1 MHDLAVRLRSD
12 GVDVRLEQWHAIPG
26 DQLPRFMETAIRE
39 NDFVLVICTSKYK
52 ERSDAR
58 KGGVGY
64 EGDIITAEIRHERSN
79 RKFIPILRQGQWVDA
94 SPSWLL
100 GSFYIDLRGDPYQ
113 VLAYDQLLRTIHGV
127 LEKAPP
133 IGASPFGRA
142 SIDSPEGQCVR
153 WLAEILAMLDGL
165 EKYLGLSNLCNFWA
179 TVSSRDSRL
188 RLQVVKQVVSRTR
201 ARLVRY
207 HDCNDPHALLVIDE
221 LLKNIDAY
229 IDVCD
234 DILPRLEQPQFG
246 RRANDVQLEN
256 LRDTVTAVKNTL
268 PDSGYGSSKIAALLG
283 SRPELHVLFRAVR
296 DDEQVIYPLMG
307 FANRT

>member
-1 MHDLAVRLRSD
+1 
-12 GVDVRLEQWHAIPG
+12 
-26 DQLPRFMETAIRE
+26 
-39 NDFVLVICTSKYK
+39 
-52 ERSDAR
+52 
-58 KGGVGY
+58 
-64 EGDIITAEIRHERSN
+64 
-79 RKFIPILRQGQWVDA
+79 
-94 SPSWLL
+94 
-100 GSFYIDLRGDPYQ
+100 
-113 VLAYDQLLRTIHGV
+113 
-127 LEKAPP
+127 
-133 IGASPFGRA
+133 
-142 SIDSPEGQCVR
+142 
-153 WLAEILAMLDGL
+153 MLDGL

-256 LRDTVTAVKNTL
+256 LRDTVTGVKNTL

-283 SRPELHVLFRAVR
+283 SRPELHVLFRPVR

-307 FANRT
+307 FANRTQLKDFLDPSVRLIVERSIPEQIDVLKFVLRKKTASVKEILESGFTFSSVDEVVNALLGEKLIQSDYGDSYKLWFAPSGERTLRNLLRRAAKLRRRPS